1 MTTGIDSLY
10 LLVQVGVCIETLCK
24 YIDNI
29 VSNPSDEKFRKI
41 RQSNKA
47 YQERIHPIEGTR
59 EFLSAAGFVD
69 EELPFNDTTARFWV
83 SIQPFV
89 GKITA

>member
-1 MTTGIDSLY
+1 MNTGVDRLY
-10 LLVQVGVCIETLCK
+10 LLGQVGVCIETLCK

-47 YQERIHPIEGTR
+47 YQERIHPIEGAQ

-89 GKITA
+89 GKITT